1 MEKTKATMRA
11 IREDCGITQ
20 AELADEFDVLVR
32 TVKRW
37 ENPAH
42 PSSVPDDVFEW
53 LVTAHIDMHTR
64 AIGIARSIAEE
75 HGDGEIVLPYF
86 RVQEDLDAV
95 QLPSGQDQPVGYFN
109 ATMRKIADIL
119 AEMGLSVSFGYGDEA
134 TVVPFADLAIKKM
147 LNE

>member
-11 IREDCGITQ
+11 IREGCGITQ

-42 PSSVPDDVFEW
+42 PSAVPDDVFEW
-53 LVTAHIDMHTR
+53 LVTAHLDMHMR

-75 HGDGEIVLPYF
+75 HGEGEIVLPYF
-86 RVQEDLDAV
+86 RVQEDLDEV
-95 QLPSGQDQPVGYFN
+95 QLPLGQDQPVGYFN
-109 ATMRKIADIL
+109 ATMRRVFDIL

-134 TVVPFADLAIKKM
+134 TVVPFADLIAEKM
-147 LNE
+147 L